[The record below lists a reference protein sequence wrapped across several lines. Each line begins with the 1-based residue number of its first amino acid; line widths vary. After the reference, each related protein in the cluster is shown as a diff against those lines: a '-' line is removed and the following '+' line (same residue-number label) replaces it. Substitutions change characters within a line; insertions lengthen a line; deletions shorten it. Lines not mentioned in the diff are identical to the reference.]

1 MMKGWNYVIRLLKG
15 ENPADVINSLPEND
29 YKQLAEAVGSL
40 GSTNLP
46 RQQRRA
52 IQRKFQKV
60 KK

>member
-1 MMKGWNYVIRLLKG
+1 MKGWNYVIRLLKG
-15 ENPADVINSLPEND
+15 ENPADVIASLPEAD
-29 YKQLAEAVGSL
+29 YKQLAEAVDNL

-52 IQRKFQKV
+52 IQRKFEKV